1 MNIKEYILSV
11 NNILDSLPNGFII
24 IDPHGEIIFINQRG
38 KKELHLSD
46 ADLCGRQ
53 VNDIIGLLINKQE
66 SLSSLIKK
74 VEQTQE
80 EITFADRT
88 SLLYKPKNLSIP
100 ISGALC
106 PFCPEGTTAN
116 GYILHF
122 RDITEEVTHE
132 YMLQTAMSQTLIF
145 PWSFDVDNS
154 VFTLEPRYFKY
165 LGIEPGPGNTLSVEQ
180 YMNMMHPDDRE
191 PMANAFA
198 IQLGEGTVYEAS
210 VPFRLHKSDGTWE
223 WFEGRSLKFIE
234 KSSGRPFR
242 LIGMCMSIQ
251 SYKDSE
257 AMRIKMLEAE
267 ESDKLK
273 SAFLANMSHEIRTPL
288 NAIVGFSG
296 LLLDTTDPEEKA
308 QYIRI
313 IEDNNELLLK
323 LINDIL
329 DLSKIESGSVNL
341 KYEDFDFAVYFND
354 LFLAMKQ
361 RVTKPRVRLFST
373 TPCASCLVS
382 LDKNRVTQI
391 LTNYVTN
398 AIKYTQKG
406 FIEMGYECVPD
417 GIRLFVKDTG
427 IGISDEKREKVFQ
440 RFEKLD
446 EFAQGTGLGLSICKA
461 IADSIGGS
469 VGFESELG
477 EGSEFW
483 AILPCKPHIQ
493 DHSSLA
499 PQAAEPPSLPDDK
512 PAATQDAAGNSCN
525 TILIAEDNASN
536 YLLLSAMLRKDF
548 QLRHAT
554 NGEEA
559 VQMAKENDV
568 SLILMDVKM
577 PRMNGIT
584 ATMEIRKFNQTIP
597 IIALTAHAFATDR
610 RNALNAGCTD
620 YLVKPIKKDKLIDT
634 INRFCRKQT
643 GK

>member
-1 MNIKEYILSV
+1 MNIQEYILSV
-11 NNILDSLPNGFII
+11 NNILDSIPNGFII
-24 IDPHGEIIFINQRG
+24 FDSHDEIIFINRRG
-38 KKELHLSD
+38 KNELHISEAEICGSD
-46 ADLCGRQ
+46 IK
-53 VNDIIGLLINKQE
+53 DIIGVFINKKE
-66 SLSSLIKK
+66 SLLSLKEK
-74 VEQTQE
+74 VVQSQE
-80 EITFADRT
+80 EITFPDRT

-106 PFCPEGTTAN
+106 PFSPNEMAMN
-116 GYILHF
+116 GYILYF

-132 YMLQTAMSQTLIF
+132 YMLQTAISQTLIY
-145 PWSFDVDNS
+145 PWSFDVDNNI
-154 VFTLEPRYFKY
+154 FTLEPRYFEY
-165 LGIEPGPGNTLSVEQ
+165 IGLEPGPGNTMTGEQ
-180 YMNMMHPDDRE
+180 YMNLMHPDDRE
-191 PMANAFA
+191 KMVNAFA
-198 IQLGEGTVYEAS
+198 LQLGQSTVYEAS

-251 SYKDSE
+251 SYKDAE

-308 QYIRI
+308 QYMRI
-313 IEDNNELLLK
+313 IEDNNDLLLK

-341 KYEDFDFAVYFND
+341 KFEDFDFATYFND
-354 LFLAMKQ
+354 LFLSMKQ
-361 RVTKPRVRLFST
+361 RVTKPKVRLFST
-373 TPCASCLVS
+373 SPYASCLVS

-391 LTNYVTN
+391 ITNYVTN
-398 AIKYTQKG
+398 SIKYTQKG
-406 FIEMGYECVPD
+406 FIEMGYECVPQ
-417 GIRLFVKDTG
+417 GIRLFVRDTG

-461 IADSIGGS
+461 IADSMGGE
-469 VGFESELG
+469 VGFESEFG

-483 AILPCKPHIQ
+483 AILPCQTHIQ
-493 DHSSLA
+493 DRTSPASQIETTYTA
-499 PQAAEPPSLPDDK
+499 IPETVAADRL
-512 PAATQDAAGNSCN
+512 GNTPCN

-536 YLLLSAMLRKDF
+536 YLLISAMLRKDY
-548 QLRHAT
+548 QLLHAV

-559 VQMAKENDV
+559 IQMAKENNIR
-568 SLILMDVKM
+568 LILMDVKM
-577 PRMNGIT
+577 PRMDGIT
-584 ATMEIRKFNQTIP
+584 ATMEIRKFNSAIP

-610 RNALNAGCTD
+610 RNALEAGCTD
-620 YLVKPIKKDKLIDT
+620 YLVKPIKKSKLIET
-634 INRFCRKQT
+634 LNKYCQ
-643 GK
+643 